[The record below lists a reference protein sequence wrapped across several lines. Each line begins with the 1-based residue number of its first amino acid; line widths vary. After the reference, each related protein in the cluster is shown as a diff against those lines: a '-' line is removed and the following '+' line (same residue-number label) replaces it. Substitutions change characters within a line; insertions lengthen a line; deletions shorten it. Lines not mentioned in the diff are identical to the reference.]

1 MSHPVPPNVLLVC
14 GGFPLRS
21 ETFIRDHATGL
32 IDAGCNVTVLALH
45 PGDASPWDAHEQS
58 VGLPNR
64 VRTADINRPVSLRMA
79 LGLARA
85 ARLGCAAPRLAFRSI
100 DPRLGWRAPSG
111 QLLEAAAALGI
122 SGVPHRF
129 DRIHAEFGPSGV
141 VASVLLRAGLIAG
154 PLSVAFYGYD
164 TTRAVRSSRAGLYTD
179 LFSDAD
185 LILPNSEYLAHQLR
199 AIGAPPERL
208 IVHRLGVDI
217 TRFTPSPS
225 LPRADGAWTA
235 VAIGRCVPKKGFATL
250 IRAMALAGDDAPS
263 LTLIG
268 DGPLFGDL
276 RELANE
282 LGVSRRIRF
291 AGWCDRAEV
300 AAELAQA
307 DALIAPSETAADGDI
322 EGMPVVIMEAM
333 ATGLA
338 ILGTQHSGIPEIV
351 RDGVNGFTV
360 AERDAESL
368 AQAMARLAD
377 PATRVRFGRA
387 SREIAVRE
395 LSHAML
401 IRRLVELLLDNR
413 RIDL

>member
-1 MSHPVPPNVLLVC
+1 
-14 GGFPLRS
+14 
-21 ETFIRDHATGL
+21 
-32 IDAGCNVTVLALH
+32 
-45 PGDASPWDAHEQS
+45 
-58 VGLPNR
+58 
-64 VRTADINRPVSLRMA
+64 
-79 LGLARA
+79 
-85 ARLGCAAPRLAFRSI
+85 
-100 DPRLGWRAPSG
+100 
-111 QLLEAAAALGI
+111 
-122 SGVPHRF
+122 
-129 DRIHAEFGPSGV
+129 
-141 VASVLLRAGLIAG
+141 
-154 PLSVAFYGYD
+154 
-164 TTRAVRSSRAGLYTD
+164 
-179 LFSDAD
+179 
-185 LILPNSEYLAHQLR
+185 
-199 AIGAPPERL
+199 
-208 IVHRLGVDI
+208 LGVDI
-217 TRFTPSPS
+217 TRFTPSPP

-268 DGPLFGDL
+268 DGPLLDDL
-276 RELANE
+276 RGLANE

-338 ILGTQHSGIPEIV
+338 I
-351 RDGVNGFTV
+351 
-360 AERDAESL
+360 
-368 AQAMARLAD
+368 
-377 PATRVRFGRA
+377 ATRVRLGRA

-401 IRRLVELLLDNR
+401 IRRLVTLLLDNR